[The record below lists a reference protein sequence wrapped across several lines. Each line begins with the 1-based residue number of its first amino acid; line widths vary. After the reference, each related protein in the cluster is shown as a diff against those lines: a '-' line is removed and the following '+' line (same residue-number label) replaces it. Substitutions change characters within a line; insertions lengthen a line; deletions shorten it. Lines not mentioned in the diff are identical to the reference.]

1 MSQFSAPQEL
11 IDTIIDELQDDY
23 LSLMSC
29 SLVSRSFSFQTRPHL
44 FRHIDL
50 AGGPLSAKFHQLT
63 LSSPHIPGYVKDLT
77 IFDNA
82 FFEDRH
88 AMEILKSLVDLGTI
102 ELRHSHVSSLPKVAD
117 VLSNISIKSV
127 VLSFT
132 TFFNVSVFCTLMNR
146 CFPGNLNLEMS
157 NVHVLAT
164 TDADFAVPERSC
176 TMETL
181 KIKLDDVDH
190 RILKVIAE
198 GELGALTGLHTLST
212 IGCPEGDAAPHF
224 QTLLSLPS
232 LRVLRLRNLQYASY
246 IGQSL
251 PDPVPLLHLRTIAL
265 NMIGLQHYTHVS
277 PLRWLASCLSLDPGR
292 ISSVQYITIIY
303 TVYQKHGDHLIG
315 ADVMAWAAL
324 DRLLSHPRMSALKL
338 FRVVVDGIS
347 GHPEGSILHPKM
359 VIEDSCTYLRSRDS
373 LFTVQVVDQVD
384 YDAFQL

>member
-29 SLVSRSFSFQTRPHL
+29 SLVSRSFSSQTRPHL

-50 AGGPLSAKFHQLT
+50 AGGSLSAKFRQLT

-88 AMEILKSLVDLGTI
+88 AMGILKSLVNLGTI

-117 VLSNISIKSV
+117 VLSNISIRSV

-132 TFFNVSVFCTLMNR
+132 TFLDVSVFCTLMNR
-146 CFPGNLNLEMS
+146 CFPGMSNLEMS

-164 TDADFAVPERSC
+164 TDAVFAVPQRSC
-176 TMETL
+176 AMETL
-181 KIKLDDVDH
+181 KIKLDDVDYPMLEA
-190 RILKVIAE
+190 ISE
-198 GELGALTGLHTLST
+198 GALGALTKLHTLST
-212 IGCPEGDAAPHF
+212 TGCPEGDAAAHF
-224 QTLLSLPS
+224 QELLSLPS
-232 LRVLRLRNLQYASY
+232 LRVLRLRNLQY
-246 IGQSL
+246 GHSL
-251 PDPVPLLHLRTIAL
+251 PDPVSLLHLQTIVL
-265 NMIGLQHYTHVS
+265 NMICLQHYTHVS
-277 PLRWLASCLSLDPGR
+277 PLRWLASCLSLDPDR
-292 ISSVQYITIIY
+292 ISSLQHITIIY
-303 TVYQKHGDHLIG
+303 TVYQKRGDHLIG

-324 DRLLSHPRMSALKL
+324 DRLLSHPRMSALRS
-338 FRVVVDGIS
+338 FRVVVDGIF
-347 GHPEGSILHPKM
+347 GHPEGSIFHPKT
-359 VIEDSCTYLRSRDS
+359 VIEESCAYLQSRDS
-373 LFTVQVVDQVD
+373 LFTVEVVDQVD